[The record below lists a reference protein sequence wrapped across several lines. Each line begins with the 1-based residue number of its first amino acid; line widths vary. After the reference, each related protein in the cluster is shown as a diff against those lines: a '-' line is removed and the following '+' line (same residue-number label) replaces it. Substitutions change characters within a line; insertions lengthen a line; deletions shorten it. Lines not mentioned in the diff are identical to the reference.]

1 MTDTRSVFNGTST
14 YKLHIPAGCN
24 TTYGILPIVRA
35 PPYVALERPK
45 CPYCGKECWSPR
57 GLNQH
62 IKRNLKCLAA
72 HTEGENDG

>member
-1 MTDTRSVFNGTST
+1 MSDTNFFVQSSANHT
-14 YKLHIPAGCN
+14 LNIPADQD
-24 TTYGILPIVRA
+24 TMYGVLPVVSA
-35 PPYVALERPK
+35 PPYVAPERPK

-72 HTEGENDG
+72 HTEGEKP